1 MAKALESDRFSD
13 HGIDMSARGRST
25 SKSRS
30 ANVLGAEVAA
40 DGPAGDAEPEAP
52 RTPQQDRGQRR
63 VDEILDAAEAVVLE
77 TGWDGATTQ
86 AIADRAGSS
95 MGSLFHFFPTRD
107 AILVALGRRCT
118 RLMYEANER
127 AMPPEVTF
135 MEPHALFER
144 IVRAQAELA
153 QATPVFSK
161 IHEAI
166 RRKFGLQGGP
176 LCEMDEAIYVRVRAF
191 CATRLPRLDGP
202 RREATVR
209 MMVGIVH
216 QAMEQ
221 LHQVPP
227 DVAAEVLEV
236 AREILAHHLIQ
247 GDRLYGPVSAAG

>member
-1 MAKALESDRFSD
+1 MA
-13 HGIDMSARGRST
+13 ARVRST

-30 ANVLGAEVAA
+30 GNALGEEMTRHESVA
-40 DGPAGDAEPEAP
+40 DAESEAP
-52 RTPQQDRGQRR
+52 RAPQQDRGQRR
-63 VDEILDAAEAVVLE
+63 VEEILDAAEAVVLE
-77 TGWDGATTQ
+77 VGWDGATTQ
-86 AIADRAGSS
+86 AIAARAGSS

-107 AILVALGRRCT
+107 AILVALGRRYT
-118 RLMYEANER
+118 QLMYEANER

-135 MEPHALFER
+135 MEPHALFDR
-144 IVRAQAELA
+144 IIRAQAELA

-191 CATRLPRLDGP
+191 CAARLPRLDGP

-216 QAMEQ
+216 LAMEQ
-221 LHQVPP
+221 LHQVSP
-227 DVAAEVLEV
+227 DVAPELLTV
-236 AREILAHHLIQ
+236 ARDILASHLSE
-247 GDRLYGPVSAAG
+247 GDRLYGPVVAPG